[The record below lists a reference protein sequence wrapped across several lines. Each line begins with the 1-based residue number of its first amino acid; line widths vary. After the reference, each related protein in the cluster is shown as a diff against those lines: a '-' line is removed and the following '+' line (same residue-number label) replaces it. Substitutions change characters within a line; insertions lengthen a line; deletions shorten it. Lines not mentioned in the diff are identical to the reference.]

1 MEGQQ
6 TGDALGLLAAAVDAL
21 MATELAALP
30 AVEVTG
36 LLAGIEVQRRRLEA
50 VDQRLLAEVGE
61 RGIAG
66 EYGRS
71 SPVDLL
77 VNLLRVTPGEAKAR
91 VERAQDLGPR
101 RAITGQ
107 PLPPVFAGVAEAVAV
122 GEISA
127 GHVQVIA
134 SCLDRLSMVVE
145 PDVLAVVEELLLEA
159 ARHEHPRQL
168 AKTAQLLLA
177 RLDPDGVAPREDEIE
192 RKRGFTLR
200 KRADGSSEP
209 SGRFTAELTA
219 LVETVLDALAAPVPG
234 EDGMLDDRS
243 PAQRR
248 HDGLAEAMAR
258 LLRSNTLPPAGGSPV
273 TILARTTMKELLD
286 GLGVAIGARGEQF
299 SISKLLQM
307 AADAHV
313 IPVICNEAGGVLAYG
328 RGRRLA
334 DRGQRL
340 ALAARDGGCC
350 FPGCNRPAAWTE
362 VHHVKDW
369 INGGC
374 TDIDQMCLLCR
385 YHHREFAKRG
395 WEIVMLDGTPH
406 WRPPAWLDPD
416 RIPIRNTTHHLT
428 DFDFGAAGAA

>member
-1 MEGQQ
+1 VEGHP
-6 TGDALGLLAAAVDAL
+6 TSAAVEALRTAVDGFLSAELHTLSGGEVMGLLEAV
-21 MATELAALP
+21 
-30 AVEVTG
+30 
-36 LLAGIEVQRRRLEA
+36 EVQRRRLEA
-50 VDQRLLAEVGE
+50 VDQRLLAEADE
-61 RGIAG
+61 RRLAG
-66 EYGRS
+66 EYARS
-71 SPVDLL
+71 SVEELL
-77 VNLLRVTPGEAKAR
+77 TARLRVSPTEAKAR
-91 VERAQDLGPR
+91 VVRAQELGPR
-101 RAITGQ
+101 RALTGEPLQ
-107 PLPPVFAGVAEAVAV
+107 PILPVVAEAVRA

-127 GHVQVIA
+127 AHVSVISRCLDDIPGVIA
-134 SCLDRLSMVVE
+134 AEACPVAE
-145 PDVLAVVEELLLEA
+145 QLLVEA
-159 ARHEHPRQL
+159 ARHQHPRQL

-219 LVETVLDALAAPVPG
+219 LVETVLDALAAPVPAD
-234 EDGMLDDRS
+234 EGMPDDRTA
-243 PAQRR
+243 AQRR
-248 HDGLAEAMAR
+248 HDGLVEAMAR
-258 LLRSNTLPPAGGSPV
+258 LLRSNSLPPAGGSPV
-273 TILARTTMKELLD
+273 TILARTTMKELVD
-286 GLGVAIGARGEQF
+286 GLGVAIGGHGEQF
-299 SISKLLQM
+299 SISKLLEM
-307 AADAHV
+307 SADAHIV
-313 IPVICNEAGGVLAYG
+313 PVVCNEAGGVLGYG

-362 VHHVKDW
+362 VHHVRDW

-395 WEIVMLDGTPH
+395 WEIVMIDGTPH
-406 WRPPAWLDPD
+406 WRPPAWLDPH

-428 DFDFGAAGAA
+428 DFDFGAAA

>member
-1 MEGQQ
+1 
-6 TGDALGLLAAAVDAL
+6 V
-21 MATELAALP
+21 
-30 AVEVTG
+30 
-36 LLAGIEVQRRRLEA
+36 RW
-50 VDQRLLAEVGE
+50 
-61 RGIAG
+61 
-66 EYGRS
+66 
-71 SPVDLL
+71 
-77 VNLLRVTPGEAKAR
+77 
-91 VERAQDLGPR
+91 
-101 RAITGQ
+101 
-107 PLPPVFAGVAEAVAV
+107 
-122 GEISA
+122 
-127 GHVQVIA
+127 
-134 SCLDRLSMVVE
+134 
-145 PDVLAVVEELLLEA
+145 
-159 ARHEHPRQL
+159 
-168 AKTAQLLLA
+168 
-177 RLDPDGVAPREDEIE
+177 
-192 RKRGFTLR
+192 
-200 KRADGSSEP
+200 
-209 SGRFTAELTA
+209 TAELTEA
-219 LVETVLDALAAPVPG
+219 WEAIFDALAAPVAA
-234 EDGMLDDRS
+234 EQGMPDDRTA
-243 PAQRR
+243 AQRR
-248 HDGLAEAMAR
+248 HDAMLEAAHR
-258 LLRSNTLPPAGGSPV
+258 LLRSDTLPPAGGSPV

-428 DFDFGAAGAA
+428 DFDFGAVA